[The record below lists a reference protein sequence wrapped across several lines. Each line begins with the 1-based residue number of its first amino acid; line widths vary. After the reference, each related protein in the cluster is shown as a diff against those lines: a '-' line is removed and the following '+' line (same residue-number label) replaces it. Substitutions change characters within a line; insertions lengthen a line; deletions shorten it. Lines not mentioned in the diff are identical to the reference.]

1 MIQDNETNK
10 LFLADCLE
18 TKQSKFFQRF
28 EQVLKEC
35 DIHPHFLPNTKDIW
49 AVDYMPIQIAK
60 NKFIQFVYKP
70 DYLNTPYYKKTISNT
85 DTVCK
90 EIGIKTIKSN
100 LNIDGGNV
108 VRSKNKVIM
117 TDKAFYE
124 NKGFSKT
131 EITKQLIELF
141 EIDELIFIP
150 WDSVNDKIGHADG
163 MVRFINEDSVLI
175 NDYSIESKKFQHDFR
190 LAIDKSCLNIIELPY
205 NPVLKQNSISATGI
219 YINYLQMQQAI
230 ILPTFNH
237 KLDEQAFKIMSECFK
252 EQKVV
257 TLESIDIAKKGGILN
272 CITWNVLI
280 D

>member
-1 MIQDNETNK
+1 MIQDYESNK
-10 LFLADCLE
+10 LFLADCLPV
-18 TKQSKFFQRF
+18 KQPVFFQRF
-28 EQVLKEC
+28 EKVLNEC
-35 DIHPHFLPNTKDIW
+35 NIRPNFLPKTKDIW
-49 AVDYMPIQIAK
+49 TVDYMPIQIAK

-70 DYLNTPYYKKTISNT
+70 GYLNTPYYKKTISNT
-85 DTVCK
+85 DAICK

-117 TDKAFYE
+117 TDKVFHE
-124 NKGFSKT
+124 NKDLSKT

-163 MVRFINEDSVLI
+163 MVRFINEDTVLI
-175 NDYSIESKKFQHDFR
+175 NDYSIEEKKFQRDFR
-190 LAIDKSCLNIIELPY
+190 LAIDKSGLNSIELPY
-205 NPVLKQNSISATGI
+205 NPVLNSESISATGI

-237 KLDEQAFKIMSECFK
+237 KQDEQAFKIMSECFK
-252 EQKVV
+252 EQKLV

-272 CITWNVLI
+272 CITWNI
-280 D
+280 YE